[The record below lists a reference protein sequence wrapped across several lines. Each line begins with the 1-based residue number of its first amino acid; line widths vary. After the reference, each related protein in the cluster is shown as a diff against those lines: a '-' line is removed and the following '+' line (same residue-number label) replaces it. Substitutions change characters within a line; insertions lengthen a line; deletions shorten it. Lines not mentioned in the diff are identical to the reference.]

1 MDIEGCHWLDWSFGG
16 EYEDYYTDYYYEDG
30 GSEPYVGFEYD
41 ELFYFDDF
49 KGELVDANIAKP
61 SDKLTIIH
69 QTDKAYLFAI
79 NNVPLFWVPIKLI
92 RIQNR
97 RFYINQ
103 NFDIQ
108 KATQKDNN
116 ILTNTINK
124 LCKN

>member
-1 MDIEGCHWLDWSFGG
+1 MDIPGCHWLDWSFGG
-16 EYEDYYTDYYYEDG
+16 EYEDYYEDNYD
-30 GSEPYVGFEYD
+30 EPYVGFEYD

-49 KGELVDANIAKP
+49 KSELVDANIAKT
-61 SDKLTIIH
+61 SDKLTILH

-79 NNVPLFWVPIKLI
+79 NNIPLFWVPIKLI
-92 RIQNR
+92 REKNR

-108 KATQKDNN
+108 KAVQKAVQKDNN
-116 ILTNTINK
+116 IVTTTINK